1 MPLKKIQIYVF
12 ITLLPILALLL
23 PSAPAQTPGSSPSS
37 PMPVGSTLD
46 AIIECGEGYTSH
58 ELYDAGIT
66 ILEIIRGEEAWKRL
80 QETDESN
87 SPADDGLEY
96 ILARVRFEYRARGLP
111 GTCIHPLSPEHF
123 TAYSSAGE
131 GYGKVDVVTPK
142 PELRKRLESGKTF
155 EGWLVFK
162 VAEQDKAPLVYY
174 SIDEGGGTQHGGGKW
189 FVLK

>member
-1 MPLKKIQIYVF
+1 MKRIQSYICITFIFILTASSPLV
-12 ITLLPILALLL
+12 L
-23 PSAPAQTPGSSPSS
+23 AQTPGSSPSS
-37 PMPVGSTLD
+37 PVPVGLTLD

-80 QETDESN
+80 LETDGSN

-111 GTCIHPLSPEHF
+111 GTCIHPLRPEHF

-131 GYGKVDVVTPK
+131 GYGKVDAVTPK
-142 PELRKRLESGKTF
+142 PELRKRLESGETF
-155 EGWLVFK
+155 EGWLVFE